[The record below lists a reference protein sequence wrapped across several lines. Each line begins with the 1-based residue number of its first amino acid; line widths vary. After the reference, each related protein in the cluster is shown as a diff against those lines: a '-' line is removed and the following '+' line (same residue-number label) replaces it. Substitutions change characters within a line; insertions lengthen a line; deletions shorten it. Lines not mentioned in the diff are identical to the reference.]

1 MLISLVSQWVV
12 LAMPAF
18 APVESSEL
26 DMAGLLPCVLEVDGG
41 VGSTV
46 VGNTELVDEDT
57 ADDEGEAGTGF
68 IEEIVRLVEVTTSPV
83 CVVMVDIVDIS
94 VVVRMEVNVGEETTT
109 VVGVSTETIVVVNE
123 GGGPG
128 ELE

>member
-1 MLISLVSQWVV
+1 MSNWVV

-26 DMAGLLPCVLEVDGG
+26 DIDGLLSCVLDVDGG

-46 VGNTELVDEDT
+46 VGITELVDEDT
-57 ADDEGEAGTGF
+57 AGDEGEAGTEF
-68 IEEIVRLVEVTTSPV
+68 VEEIVRLVTVAPSPV

-94 VVVRMEVNVGEETTT
+94 VVVRTEVKVGEEITT
-109 VVGVSTETIVVVNE
+109 VVGVSTETTVVVIG

-128 ELE
+128 GLG